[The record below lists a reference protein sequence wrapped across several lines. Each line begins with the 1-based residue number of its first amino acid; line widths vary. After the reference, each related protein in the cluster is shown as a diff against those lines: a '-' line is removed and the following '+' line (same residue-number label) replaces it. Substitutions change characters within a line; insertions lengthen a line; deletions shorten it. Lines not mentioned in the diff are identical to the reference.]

1 MRTIDEIYQEMLACF
16 GEQTGLEPREGCDLS
31 ARLYALA
38 AQVYSLYIQADWAVR
53 QAFPQTAEGEYLD
66 RHAQLRGL
74 ERKQAVAAEGTVRF
88 TAGDASD
95 ADREIPQGTVCM
107 TAGLVRFE
115 TTAPAVIP
123 AGDRTAEAP
132 VRALE
137 PGSLGNVSA
146 GAIVSMAV
154 APIGVSA
161 CANPEPCA
169 GGADGESDGELRDR
183 VLETFKRLPNG
194 ANSAFYQQG
203 ALSFDQVVAASVIPR
218 PRDVGSV
225 DVVPATLA
233 GKPSQEL
240 LEEMQDYFDQR
251 REIAVDL
258 LVRPPETV
266 DVDIAVQVE
275 LEEGRSGDEVLPRVE
290 ESIRSWFSGR
300 LLGQRVLRAKLGEI
314 VYHCEGVV
322 NYFIAEPVDDVA
334 INEDQLPV
342 LGTLSVEEKV

>member
-16 GEQTGLEPREGCDLS
+16 GQQTGLEPREGCDLS

-38 AQVYSLYIQADWAVR
+38 AQVFSLYVQADWALR

-74 ERKQAVAAEGTVRF
+74 VRKQAVAAEGVVQF
-88 TAGDASD
+88 TAGDISE
-95 ADREIPQGTVCM
+95 ADWEIPQGTVCM

-115 TTAPAVIP
+115 TTAPAVIA
-123 AGDRTAEAP
+123 AGEQTAQAP

-146 GAIVSMAV
+146 GTITSMAV
-154 APIGVSA
+154 APIGVFG
-161 CANPEPCA
+161 CTNPEPCA
-169 GGADGESDGELRDR
+169 GGADGEADEELRTR

-203 ALSFDQVVAASVIPR
+203 ALSFDQVVAAAVIPR

-233 GKPSQEL
+233 GTPSQEL

-258 LVRPPETV
+258 LVRPPKTV
-266 DVDIAVQVE
+266 DVDIAIQVE

-290 ESIRSWFSGR
+290 EAIRDWFNGR

-314 VYHCEGVV
+314 VYHCDGVV
-322 NYFIAEPVDDVA
+322 NYSVTEPLDDMA
-334 INEDQLPV
+334 ISEDQLPV

>member
-16 GEQTGLEPREGCDLS
+16 GEQTGLEPRGGCDLS

-38 AQVYSLYIQADWAVR
+38 AQVYSLYVQADWVVR

-74 ERKQAVAAEGTVRF
+74 ERKPAVAAEGSVRF
-88 TAGDASD
+88 TAGDVSD
-95 ADREIPQGTVCM
+95 IPKEIPQGTVCI

-115 TTAPAVIP
+115 TKAPAAIP
-123 AGDRTAEAP
+123 AGDRTVDVP

-137 PGSLGNVSA
+137 AGTLGNVSA

-154 APIGVSA
+154 APIGVSS
-161 CANPEPCA
+161 CTNPEPCA
-169 GGADGESDGELRDR
+169 GGADGEADEELRGR

-203 ALSFDQVVAASVIPR
+203 ALSFDQVAAATVVPR
-218 PRDVGSV
+218 PRGVGSV
-225 DVVPATLA
+225 DVIPATLS
-233 GKPSQEL
+233 GQPSQKL
-240 LEEMQDYFDQR
+240 LEEMKDYFDRR

-258 LVRPPETV
+258 EVRAPESVTV
-266 DVDIAVQVE
+266 DIEVQVE
-275 LEEGRSGDEVLPRVE
+275 LEEGRSADEVLPRVE
-290 ESIRSWFSGR
+290 EAIRGWFTGR

-314 VYHCEGVV
+314 VYHCEGVA
-322 NYFIAEPVDDVA
+322 NYSVAAPAADVSVDVD
-334 INEDQLPV
+334 ELPV
-342 LGTLSVEEKV
+342 LGKLNVEAKA